1 MNPRAAAPHITS
13 KGGPYMA
20 DEFLEQDTET
30 PTENDLDQ
38 AYGSRYLSASDIG
51 DRKIKSKIVK
61 VRKEELKGNEGK
73 SRMRFILFLE
83 SLDKPMVLNATNKNE
98 LVTALG
104 RIPAKWIGA
113 TVGLL
118 VDSNVMFAGKRT
130 KGLRLRVLGTSTIGK
145 AAAKPAEPPPEPDF
159 NDPTPDFTSAA

>member
-1 MNPRAAAPHITS
+1 MKPRAAAPHITS
-13 KGGPYMA
+13 MEAYMA
-20 DEFLEQDTET
+20 DDFTEQDLET

-73 SRMRFILFLE
+73 SRMRFILYLE
-83 SLDKPMVLNATNKNE
+83 NLDKPMVLNATNKNE

-104 RIPAKWIGA
+104 KIPAKWIGA
-113 TVGLL
+113 VVGVL

-130 KGLRLRVLGTSTIGK
+130 KGLRLRVLGSTTIGK
-145 AAAKPAEPPPEPDF
+145 PAVKPAEPPPAADF
-159 NDPTPDFTSAA
+159 NDPVPDFTPAA

>member
-1 MNPRAAAPHITS
+1 
-13 KGGPYMA
+13 MA
-20 DEFLEQDTET
+20 DDFTEQDLET

-61 VRKEELKGNEGK
+61 VRKEELRGNEGK
-73 SRMRFILFLE
+73 SRMRFILYLE

-104 RIPAKWIGA
+104 KIPAKWIGA
-113 TVGLL
+113 VVGVL

-130 KGLRLRVLGTSTIGK
+130 KGLRLRVLGTTTMGK
-145 AAAKPAEPPPEPDF
+145 PAAKSTEPLPAEDL
-159 NDPTPDFTSAA
+159 NDPVPDFTSAA